1 RQGAA
6 VGADLLGRLFVDVGV
21 AGLYQGLGELV
32 HEAEVIAGEVQVL
45 GAVGVPVEAQ
55 PPHRL
60 DDGVDVFLV
69 FFLGV
74 RVVKAQVA
82 HAAGFAG
89 QPEVHA
95 NALGVCDV
103 QIAVGLGREPRADA
117 GRVGRAPGLDRGRA
131 RLAGPALALES
142 VGLQIVVDDVAQ
154 EIGGGSRR
162 GGGGHARERRKQR
175 QSVNFA
181 TSALRN
187 R

>member
-1 RQGAA
+1 
-6 VGADLLGRLFVDVGV
+6 
-21 AGLYQGLGELV
+21 
-32 HEAEVIAGEVQVL
+32 
-45 GAVGVPVEAQ
+45 
-55 PPHRL
+55 
-60 DDGVDVFLV
+60 
-69 FFLGV
+69 
-74 RVVKAQVA
+74 
-82 HAAGFAG
+82 

-95 NALGVCDV
+95 NALGVPDV

-187 R
+187 RCKPVPIFRKQALHYRPSWISSLYCWPASSSRQA